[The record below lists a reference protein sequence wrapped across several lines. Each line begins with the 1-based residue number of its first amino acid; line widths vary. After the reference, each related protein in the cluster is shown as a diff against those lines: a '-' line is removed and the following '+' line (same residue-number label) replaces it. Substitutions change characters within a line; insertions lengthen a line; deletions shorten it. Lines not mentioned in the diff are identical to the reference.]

1 MTNVHFLFRRQNA
14 YLRYI
19 SRLQDKHG
27 IPRKPRECKPG
38 YKRTVR
44 KKPLDKWK
52 KTPTELKMEAEARA
66 AAIAAGEEL
75 AVEDVEDLD
84 DDDSQDHHI
93 VGGVA
98 VGGDGGQVQ
107 HIIIQPAVTGAGQ
120 VILQQTT
127 AGGVAMARPGQT
139 FQIEYTGHRQE

>member
-1 MTNVHFLFRRQNA
+1 MTKVSISFFRRQNA

-75 AVEDVEDLD
+75 ATVEDVEDLD
-84 DDDSQDHHI
+84 DDHH
-93 VGGVA
+93 VAVSGVA
-98 VGGDGGQVQ
+98 VGGDSQVQ
-107 HIIIQPAVTGAGQ
+107 HIIIQPAGVTGAGQ

-127 AGGVAMARPGQT
+127 AGGVAVARPGQT
-139 FQIEYTGHRQE
+139 FQIEYTGHSQE